1 MIQSCLMLILTTAYG
16 LSLLYQLTSPDMNL
30 DPRMISILS
39 ALSTIKRQM
48 LQELDR
54 FMAICWD
61 RIGVPPPDH
70 ERSQSDNSG
79 GGGRGSNPLA
89 NILTPGR
96 CVPVLIF
103 VIERVPIIAPWHDA
117 GASETQIVEV
127 GFSDTARLPYM
138 PYLPN
143 QQPINLESF
152 P

>member
-1 MIQSCLMLILTTAYG
+1 
-16 LSLLYQLTSPDMNL
+16 MNL

-70 ERSQSDNSG
+70 ERNQSENG
-79 GGGRGSNPLA
+79 GGSRGSNPLA

-96 CVPVLIF
+96 CVPALIF
-103 VIERVPIIAPWHDA
+103 VIERVPIIAPWHEA
-117 GASETQIVEV
+117 GASESQIVEV
-127 GFSDTARLPYM
+127 SIVSIEPCHGCSAFYPSN
-138 PYLPN
+138 YLTLGRP
-143 QQPINLESF
+143 S
-152 P
+152 